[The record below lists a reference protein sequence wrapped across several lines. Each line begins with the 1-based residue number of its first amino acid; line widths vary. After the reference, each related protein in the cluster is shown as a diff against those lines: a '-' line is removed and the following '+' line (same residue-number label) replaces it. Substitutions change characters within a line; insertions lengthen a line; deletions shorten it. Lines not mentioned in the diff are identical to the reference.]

1 MRPVN
6 VLFANDCCSKTLV
19 CNCICKFKGHQL
31 FVTCKRSFFIKK
43 SKYLKWQ
50 FKKIVAA
57 IYKREK
63 IMSESVTELQFTAV
77 SKSPEM
83 WKSVSS
89 AIMTIV
95 DEAYF
100 EAGPT
105 GLTFRS
111 MDPSHVALVDLSWP
125 NSAFEKY
132 ECPSTIKFGLKM
144 SDFAKIIKRSNS
156 NDSIE
161 IGIKDNSLNIKTSG
175 GYTRCYKMNLIESAD
190 TNASPLPKLSFDSKI
205 VIGTSALDKALN
217 DIYVISDNIGIETI
231 AGKAAV
237 TFSGSNDTGTGMVT
251 IDEEKNNNENLL
263 QEVEVKENSKSSY
276 NMEFISKMV
285 RALGCAYDTITL
297 EYSSKK
303 PLRLQF
309 TALNSI
315 KVQFFLA
322 PRID

>member
-1 MRPVN
+1 
-6 VLFANDCCSKTLV
+6 
-19 CNCICKFKGHQL
+19 
-31 FVTCKRSFFIKK
+31 
-43 SKYLKWQ
+43 
-50 FKKIVAA
+50 
-57 IYKREK
+57 
-63 IMSESVTELQFTAV
+63 MSESVTELQFTAV

-161 IGIKDNSLNIKTSG
+161 IGIKDNSLNIKTTG
-175 GYTRCYKMNLIESAD
+175 GYTRNCKMNLIQSAD

-205 VIGTSALDKALN
+205 VIGTSALDKVLN
-217 DIYVISDNIGIETI
+217 DIHVISDNIGIETI
-231 AGKAAV
+231 AEKAAV
-237 TFSGSNDTGTGMVT
+237 TFSGNNDASTAIVT
-251 IDEEKNNNENLL
+251 IEEEEKNNNENLL
-263 QEVEVKENSKSSY
+263 QEVAVKENSISSY

-285 RALGCAYDTITL
+285 RALSCASSDTIIL

-303 PLRLQF
+303 PLRLEF
-309 TALNSI
+309 TAFDAL

>member
-1 MRPVN
+1 
-6 VLFANDCCSKTLV
+6 
-19 CNCICKFKGHQL
+19 
-31 FVTCKRSFFIKK
+31 
-43 SKYLKWQ
+43 
-50 FKKIVAA
+50 
-57 IYKREK
+57 
-63 IMSESVTELQFTAV
+63 MSESVTELQFTAV
-77 SKSPEM
+77 SKSSEI

-100 EAGPT
+100 EAGST

-161 IGIKDNSLNIKTSG
+161 ISIKDNSLNIKTTG
-175 GYTRCYKMNLIESAD
+175 GYTRNYKMNLIQSAD

-205 VIGTSALDKALN
+205 VIGTSALDKVLN
-217 DIYVISDNIGIETI
+217 DIHVISDNIGIETI
-231 AGKAAV
+231 AEKTTV
-237 TFSGSNDTGTGMVT
+237 TFSGNNDTSTAIVT
-251 IDEEKNNNENLL
+251 IEKEEEKNNNENLL
-263 QEVEVKENSKSSY
+263 QEVEIKENSISSY

-285 RALGCAYDTITL
+285 GALSCASSDTIIL

-303 PLRLQF
+303 PLRLEF
-309 TALNSI
+309 TAFDAL

>member
-1 MRPVN
+1 
-6 VLFANDCCSKTLV
+6 
-19 CNCICKFKGHQL
+19 
-31 FVTCKRSFFIKK
+31 
-43 SKYLKWQ
+43 
-50 FKKIVAA
+50 
-57 IYKREK
+57 
-63 IMSESVTELQFTAV
+63 MSESVTELQFTAV

-111 MDPSHVALVDLSWP
+111 MDPSHVALVDLIWP

-161 IGIKDNSLNIKTSG
+161 IGIKDNSLNIKTTG
-175 GYTRCYKMNLIESAD
+175 GYTRNYKMNLIQSAD

-205 VIGTSALDKALN
+205 VIGTSALDKVLN
-217 DIYVISDNIGIETI
+217 DIHVISDNIGIETI
-231 AGKAAV
+231 AEKATV
-237 TFSGSNDTGTGMVT
+237 TFSGNNDTSTAIVT
-251 IDEEKNNNENLL
+251 IEEEEKNNNENLL
-263 QEVEVKENSKSSY
+263 QEVEIKENSISSY

-285 RALGCAYDTITL
+285 GALSCASSDTIIL

-303 PLRLQF
+303 PLRLEF
-309 TALNSI
+309 TAFDAL

>member
-1 MRPVN
+1 
-6 VLFANDCCSKTLV
+6 
-19 CNCICKFKGHQL
+19 
-31 FVTCKRSFFIKK
+31 
-43 SKYLKWQ
+43 
-50 FKKIVAA
+50 
-57 IYKREK
+57 
-63 IMSESVTELQFTAV
+63 MSESVTELQFTAV

-111 MDPSHVALVDLSWP
+111 MDPSHVALVDLIWP

-161 IGIKDNSLNIKTSG
+161 IGIKDNSLNIKTTG
-175 GYTRCYKMNLIESAD
+175 GYTRNYKMNLIQSAD

-205 VIGTSALDKALN
+205 VIGTSALDKVLN
-217 DIYVISDNIGIETI
+217 DIHVISDNIGIETI
-231 AGKAAV
+231 AEKATV
-237 TFSGSNDTGTGMVT
+237 TFSGNNDTSTAIVT
-251 IDEEKNNNENLL
+251 IEEEEEKNNNENLL
-263 QEVEVKENSKSSY
+263 QEVEIKENSISSY

-285 RALGCAYDTITL
+285 GALSCASSDTIIL

-303 PLRLQF
+303 PLRLEF
-309 TALNSI
+309 TAFDAL